1 MLRVG
6 LTGGLASGKS
16 LVGRALAD
24 LGCYVIEADVLGRQ
38 VLEQGGETYDAVIA
52 AFGKEILDPDGKI
65 NRRRL
70 AAIVF
75 ADNADAQQQLARLNA
90 LVHPPVKLRERDLA
104 DEFTSSHPDGIVIT
118 EAAILVETGSYK
130 DYDRLIVAVCR
141 PEQQIERSMERDG
154 VSREEVL
161 RRLRRQMPLEEKV
174 KYADFIIDT
183 SGSKEDTLQQV
194 RTVYEA
200 LRRVDP

>member
-16 LVGRALAD
+16 FVGRGLSD
-24 LGCYVIEADVLGRQ
+24 LGCLLIQADMLGRQ
-38 VLEQGGETYDAVIA
+38 VLEQGGETYEAVVKT
-52 AFGKEILDPDGKI
+52 FGNQIVDPDGRI

-70 AAIVF
+70 AKIVF
-75 ADNADAQQQLARLNA
+75 SDPEQLAKLNA
-90 LVHPPVKLRERDLA
+90 LVHPRVKERERDLVA
-104 DEFTSSHPDGIVIT
+104 EFAREHPDGIAVT

-161 RRLRRQMPLEEKV
+161 NRLSRQMPLEEKV
-174 KYADFIIDT
+174 KHADFIIDT
-183 SGSKEDTLQQV
+183 SGTKEDTLQQV
-194 RTVYEA
+194 RTVYES
-200 LRRVDP
+200 LRRLNS

>member
-1 MLRVG
+1 
-6 LTGGLASGKS
+6 
-16 LVGRALAD
+16 
-24 LGCYVIEADVLGRQ
+24 
-38 VLEQGGETYDAVIA
+38 VLEQGGETYDAVVA
-52 AFGKEILDPDGKI
+52 TFGNQILDPDGKI

-75 ADNADAQQQLARLNA
+75 SDPEQLATLNA

-104 DEFTSSHPDGIVIT
+104 DEFARDHPDGIAVT

-130 DYDRLIVAVCR
+130 DYDRLIVAVCG

-161 RRLRRQMPLEEKV
+161 NRLRRQMPLEEKV
-174 KYADFIIDT
+174 KHADFIIDT
-183 SGSKEDTLQQV
+183 SGSKENTLQQV
-194 RTVYEA
+194 RTVYQS
-200 LRRVDP
+200 LRELNP